1 MTCACGNPLGR
12 RNTSGKCVG
21 CYQTD
26 LVEYG
31 KKERR
36 ERIEIRIR
44 EDGCA
49 VCDKVVRFQVV
60 RGKWTRKKFPCVCG
74 GEHPIHRKCL
84 PLGKYQFNAMTCV
97 FAECP
102 IARRK
107 K

>member
-36 ERIEIRIR
+36 ERI
-44 EDGCA
+44 
-49 VCDKVVRFQVV
+49 
-60 RGKWTRKKFPCVCG
+60 
-74 GEHPIHRKCL
+74 
-84 PLGKYQFNAMTCV
+84 
-97 FAECP
+97 
-102 IARRK
+102 
-107 K
+107 